1 MLFVGIVCNVLGLFQ
16 WFFDT
21 SLWPLGHKLMVL
33 FGILLITLISNY
45 FYYGDIFPKKLE
57 SNRKLS
63 IRITIIV
70 SYLLMVI
77 GFLTFSMYP
86 QLYTIIKGDSSPSPS
101 VVATVTPNIT
111 TPSQT
116 DPPTP
121 VSSPVPTLP
130 SETITAASPITP
142 TPFTLIFGKY
152 DEGVGEPESYTKGMV
167 AYYKYDYRTA
177 FPCLRVA
184 AEGGYAPAQYQLGA
198 CYHHGTGTKV
208 DEEKAFIWYKL
219 SADQY
224 YPNGYLWTGYC
235 YQYGVGVEQDY
246 TIAEAYYLAAQEAG
260 HPNADNRLGDLYS
273 VMNK

>member
-1 MLFVGIVCNVLGLFQ
+1 MLVIGIVCNVLGLFQ

-21 SLWPLGHKLMVL
+21 SIWPLGHKLMVL

-45 FYYGDIFPKKLE
+45 FYYGDIIPKKLE
-57 SNRKLS
+57 SNRKPGT
-63 IRITIIV
+63 RIAIIV
-70 SYLLMVI
+70 VYLLIVI
-77 GFLTFSMYP
+77 SFLIFSVSTK
-86 QLYTIIKGDSSPSPS
+86 LYNEPENDPSASPSQ
-101 VVATVTPNIT
+101 VVADTPNIT

-116 DPPTP
+116 DTPAP

-130 SETITAASPITP
+130 SETVTAASPITP
-142 TPFTLIFGKY
+142 TPFTLIYGEY
-152 DEGVGEPESYTKGMV
+152 DEGVGEPESYTKGMA
-167 AYYKYDYRTA
+167 AYYKWDYRTA
-177 FPCLRVA
+177 FPYLLVA
-184 AEGGYAPAQYQLGA
+184 AEEGYAPAQYQLGA

-246 TIAEAYYLAAQEAG
+246 TAAEAYYLAAQEAG
-260 HPNADNRLGDLYS
+260 HKNADNRLGDLYRIMS
-273 VMNK
+273 K